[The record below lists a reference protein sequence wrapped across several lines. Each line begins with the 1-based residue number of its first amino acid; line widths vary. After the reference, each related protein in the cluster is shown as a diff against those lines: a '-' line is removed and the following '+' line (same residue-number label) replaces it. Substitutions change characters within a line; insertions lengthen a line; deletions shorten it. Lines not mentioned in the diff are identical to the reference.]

1 MRASPPASLRTPFA
15 VHYAPR
21 VQAEELRARI
31 AAFPR
36 WNYCFEFDGGVS
48 TPVGDRARVNR
59 NRERRS
65 YFFERLLAASGGS
78 LRGRHVLDLG
88 CGAGFWALA
97 AIEAGA
103 DFVLGV
109 DSKQEYIEQAELV
122 FEAKGIDSARY
133 RFQCEDLFKAGLA
146 GQFDTVLCLGVLD
159 RVDRPV
165 ELFELMSGSGAD
177 LIVIDSD
184 VSRARSSLFEV
195 SHLYRTRDVSGD
207 GMVLIPSRRAV
218 AELAARHDYETVALA
233 LDVADYSGMDD
244 YRRERRCAF
253 ICSRGRELSGVPAE
267 VRGRVLPWWLRDPR
281 ALIDV

>member
-1 MRASPPASLRTPFA
+1 
-15 VHYAPR
+15 

-36 WNYCFEFDGGVS
+36 WNYRFEFDDGVS

-59 NRERRS
+59 NRERRA
-65 YFFERLLAASGGS
+65 YFFERLLSVTDGS
-78 LRGRHVLDLG
+78 LRGRRVLDLG

-109 DSKQEYIEQAELV
+109 DSKQEYIDQAELV

-133 RFQCEDLFKAGLA
+133 RFASDDLFDAKLDRD
-146 GQFDTVLCLGVLD
+146 FDTVLCLGVLD

-165 ELFELMSGSGAD
+165 ELFELMSGAGAD

-184 VSRARSSLFEV
+184 VSRARASLFEV

-218 AELAARHDYETVALA
+218 AELAARHDFETVALA
-233 LDVADYSGMDD
+233 LDVADYAGMDD

-253 ICSRGRELSGVPAE
+253 ICSRGRELSGLPAE
-267 VRGRVLPWWLRDPR
+267 VRGRLLPWWLRDPR
-281 ALIDV
+281 ALTDV

>member
-1 MRASPPASLRTPFA
+1 MRASPPASPPAPFP

-21 VQAEELRARI
+21 VQPEELRERI

-36 WNYCFEFDGGVS
+36 WNYLFEFDNGVS
-48 TPVGDRARVNR
+48 TPVGDRARINR

-65 YFFERLLAASGGS
+65 YFFERLLTVTGGS
-78 LRGRHVLDLG
+78 LRGRRVLDLG

-103 DFVLGV
+103 EFVLGV
-109 DSKQEYIEQAELV
+109 DSKQEYLDQAELV
-122 FEAKGIDSARY
+122 FEAREIDAARY
-133 RFQCEDLFKAGLA
+133 RFQLA
-146 GQFDTVLCLGVLD
+146 DFFDAELDGEFDTVLCLGVLD

-165 ELFELMSGSGAD
+165 ELFELIAGTGAD
-177 LIVIDSD
+177 LLVIDSE

-195 SHLYRTRDVSGD
+195 SHLYRTRDISGD
-207 GMVLIPSRRAV
+207 GMVLIPSRHAV
-218 AELAARHDYETVALA
+218 AQLAARHDFQTISPA
-233 LDVADYSGMDD
+233 LDIVDQTGMDD

-253 ICSRGRELSGVPAE
+253 ICSRGPSLSGVPVQTRPRA
-267 VRGRVLPWWLRDPR
+267 VPWWLRDPR

>member
-1 MRASPPASLRTPFA
+1 MRASPPASPRAPFA

-36 WNYCFEFDGGVS
+36 WNYRFEFDDGVS

-59 NRERRS
+59 NRERRA
-65 YFFERLLAASGGS
+65 YFFERLLTVTGGS
-78 LRGRHVLDLG
+78 LRGRRVLDLG

-103 DFVLGV
+103 EFVLGL
-109 DSKQEYIEQAELV
+109 DSKREYIEQAELV
-122 FEAKGIDSARY
+122 FEAKQVDDARY
-133 RFQCEDLFKAGLA
+133 RFQCDDFFATKLDG
-146 GQFDTVLCLGVLD
+146 GFDTVLCLGVLD
-159 RVDRPV
+159 RIDRPV
-165 ELFELMSGSGAD
+165 ELFELMSGTGAE

-207 GMVLIPSRRAV
+207 GMVLIPSRQAV
-218 AELAARHDYETVALA
+218 AELAARHDFETVALA

-253 ICSRGRELSGVPAE
+253 ICSRGRELGGVPAE
-267 VRGRVLPWWLRDPR
+267 VRGRVLPWWVRDPR